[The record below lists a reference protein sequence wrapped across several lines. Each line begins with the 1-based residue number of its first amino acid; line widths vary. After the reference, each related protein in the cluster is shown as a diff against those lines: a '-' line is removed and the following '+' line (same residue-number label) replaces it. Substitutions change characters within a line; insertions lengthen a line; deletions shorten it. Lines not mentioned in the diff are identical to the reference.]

1 WGDHLAHPLGPDR
14 FSTLDHSAQDF
25 GHLLFA
31 LLRRQFQQLQIL
43 ALGSFVRSLLQ
54 LVISQPKDHSRIET
68 RSKSVALKYPGLFD
82 QRMDDVTIIDRRL
95 AFAAQPFHLFNQLP
109 GIPDLH
115 MIRVDADIHS
125 FSDQL
130 ARHGVMIMT
139 NHNRAVAADS
149 LRLFAVSV
157 KMSLGQRPQRLEIF
171 RHSIAPPFIASR
183 EQLPQEFAIL
193 FARREFAA
201 AAQDQFLL
209 DSSFESMMRLLDV
222 AVLVTAAGR

>member
-1 WGDHLAHPLGPDR
+1 MIVP
-14 FSTLDHSAQDF
+14 
-25 GHLLFA
+25 
-31 LLRRQFQQLQIL
+31 
-43 ALGSFVRSLLQ
+43 V
-54 LVISQPKDHSRIET
+54 
-68 RSKSVALKYPGLFD
+68 
-82 QRMDDVTIIDRRL
+82 L
-95 AFAAQPFHLFNQLP
+95 AFAAQPLHLFYQLP
-109 GIPDLH
+109 GIPDFQ

-130 ARHGVMIMT
+130 TRYGVVIVT
-139 NHNRAVAADS
+139 NHNRAVAADF
-149 LRLFAVSV
+149 LRLLAVSV
-157 KMSLGQRPQRLEIF
+157 QTPLGQWPQRLEIF

-209 DSSFESMMRLLDV
+209 YSSLESMMRLLNV